1 MQDKR
6 MVVTSYHLILEE
18 KIRQLESKI
27 RMLENHIE
35 ELEAELEEG
44 NTIGFP

>member
-1 MQDKR
+1 MQDRR
-6 MVVTSYHLILEE
+6 MVVTSYHLLLEE
-18 KIRQLESKI
+18 KIRKLESKI

-44 NTIGFP
+44 NSIGLP